1 MIKTPIGLQ
10 DLRRRIY
17 AKAKAEP
24 SWRFWGLFVHV
35 CKMET
40 LRAAYAM
47 AIELLRFRDLHPLRD
62 LPSVM
67 AQSATLVGAV
77 VMGTSLVAGAF
88 LISKYS
94 CHGSCPWS
102 KMKMEQPKVEQQRF
116 TVQVQPNPALKK

>member
-1 MIKTPIGLQ
+1 MKLGLLLIALAMGYRVCA
-10 DLRRRIY
+10 DAAKEKGMLR
-17 AKAKAEP
+17 
-24 SWRFWGLFVHV
+24 SLGL
-35 CKMET
+35 
-40 LRAAYAM
+40 
-47 AIELLRFRDLHPLRD
+47 
-62 LPSVM
+62 
-67 AQSATLVGAV
+67 LVGAV